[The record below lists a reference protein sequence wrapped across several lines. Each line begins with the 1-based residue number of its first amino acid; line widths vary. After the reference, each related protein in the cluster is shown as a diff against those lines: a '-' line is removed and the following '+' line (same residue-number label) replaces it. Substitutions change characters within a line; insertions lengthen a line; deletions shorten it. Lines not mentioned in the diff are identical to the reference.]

1 MSKRKKATKGSP
13 TTTAIKW
20 TPFVQVEPT
29 PNLKSRE
36 TDPEGYDQ
44 LWNDY
49 KSGITK
55 MYKNSLYTCHVRQLG
70 ALGDDGTLWISIR
83 SNDRKA
89 IRDWRHFQKIKN
101 ELAGDEREAL
111 EIYPKESELIDEA
124 NTYHLWVLAS
134 TDRMPFGFHG
144 ERSVGSAEDAEK
156 IGAGQRDPEDE

>member
-13 TTTAIKW
+13 MTTATKW

-89 IRDWRHFQKIKN
+89 VRDWRHFQRIKN
-101 ELAGDEREAL
+101 ELAGEEREAL
-111 EIYPKESELIDEA
+111 EIYPKESELVDEA
-124 NTYHLWVLAS
+124 NSYHLWVLAS

-144 ERSVGSAEDAEK
+144 ERKVGSAEDAEK